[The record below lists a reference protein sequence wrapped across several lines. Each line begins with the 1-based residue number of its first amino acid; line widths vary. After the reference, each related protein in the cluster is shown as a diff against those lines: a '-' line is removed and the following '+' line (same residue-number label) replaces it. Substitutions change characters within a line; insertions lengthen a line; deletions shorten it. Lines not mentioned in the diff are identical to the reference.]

1 MPPARTS
8 SAPSGYS
15 TQYARVPGLGFWR
28 SLARDELSKAQNRL
42 KTDILSEA
50 IPRILAKRSEE
61 RVVRLP
67 PDPPST
73 RPTIK
78 NPDFQ
83 PPAPAKQS
91 LQKWRSLAKHRS
103 TWSAICLG
111 IGGNNLT
118 TQPGGTSKASRKA
131 KQSLQNWRY
140 SGMLARLFFDFSP
153 KTAYGRV
160 LRGDLRAIDECILP
174 PICWKSG
181 SR

>member
-28 SLARDELSKAQNRL
+28 SLARDELSIAQNRL

-91 LQKWRSLAKHRS
+91 LQ
-103 TWSAICLG
+103 
-111 IGGNNLT
+111 
-118 TQPGGTSKASRKA
+118 
-131 KQSLQNWRY
+131 NWRY

>member
-1 MPPARTS
+1 
-8 SAPSGYS
+8 
-15 TQYARVPGLGFWR
+15 
-28 SLARDELSKAQNRL
+28 LSIAQNRL

-91 LQKWRSLAKHRS
+91 LQKWRNEVRDELSIAV
-103 TWSAICLG
+103 
-111 IGGNNLT
+111 
-118 TQPGGTSKASRKA
+118 
-131 KQSLQNWRY
+131 
-140 SGMLARLFFDFSP
+140 FEP
-153 KTAYGRV
+153 KTDMPSEAIPPKMAKFGEAPLNVER
-160 LRGDLRAIDECILP
+160 DL
-174 PICWKSG
+174 SG
-181 SR
+181 YWRE